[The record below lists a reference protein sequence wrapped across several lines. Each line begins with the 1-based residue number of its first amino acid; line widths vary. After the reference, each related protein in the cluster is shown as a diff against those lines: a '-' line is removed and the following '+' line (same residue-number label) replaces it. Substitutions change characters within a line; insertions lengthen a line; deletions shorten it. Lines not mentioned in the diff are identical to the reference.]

1 MLKIFGLFL
10 LLGIIFAIAKYFLVF
25 FIRITAIGIAAFFA
39 VGAVTGLLA
48 LFGIISSDTAWVIT
62 GIAFFIGVAYN
73 LYEFF
78 ANPREVMSDV
88 KRMYHDHSGS
98 YTPSSTTSD
107 DGETSGYGFNC
118 CDNCKWN
125 QDRGSHYARCFQ
137 DGRDDH
143 SDNDR
148 CGLWQ
153 HY

>member
-1 MLKIFGLFL
+1 ME
-10 LLGIIFAIAKYFLVF
+10 AIVALIRLVN
-25 FIRITAIGIAAFFA
+25 IDAHSG
-39 VGAVTGLLA
+39 TGTLC
-48 LFGIISSDTAWVIT
+48 I
-62 GIAFFIGVAYN
+62 
-73 LYEFF
+73 
-78 ANPREVMSDV
+78 
-88 KRMYHDHSGS
+88 GS